1 MMNIQ
6 KDMKVLDVGCGVG
19 GPAREIAKFTGAY
32 ITGLNLNDY
41 QIERAGR
48 YTFKQKMD
56 NQVRFVQGNFMVCG
70 NCMAGTGISRD

>member
-41 QIERAGR
+41 QIERAQN
-48 YTFKQKMD
+48 YTLKQKMAD
-56 NQVRFVQGNFMVCG
+56 QVRFVQGNFMVG
-70 NCMAGTGISRD
+70 EKCMTGSSASRG